1 MALLVEHFN
10 RQIAAQTGQEPLEF
24 PDPVMAA
31 LLAYAWPGNV
41 RELKNLIV
49 RLHLVVRGR
58 TVGLAHLPAELL
70 AAPAPSA
77 PALAA
82 GEIASID
89 EATRQAVV
97 RAIAAQGG
105 NLSKVAHT
113 LGISRPTLYR
123 KLKLYGIRA

>member
-1 MALLVEHFN
+1 
-10 RQIAAQTGQEPLEF
+10 
-24 PDPVMAA
+24 MAA

-49 RLHLVVRGR
+49 RLHLVVRDR
-58 TVGLAHLPAELL
+58 TVGLAHLPAELV
-70 AAPAPSA
+70 AAPSA

-113 LGISRPTLYR
+113 LGISRPTLHR